1 MLKFAIEPSRG
12 FKFRITR
19 DVLRGK
25 LSSAHRLT
33 FFASSLKPH
42 EILKGFEMS
51 FEDLPNALLVEDDPN
66 DRLQVRLQLELMG
79 FVVYD
84 SPSKLEAQELFGQR
98 DYSIVLIHL
107 GHSPLE
113 SMQLC
118 RSIRAESTVP
128 IIMLTQRDEIVD
140 EEMVLSAGA
149 DDYVTKPIVDR
160 ILTSRITQQ
169 VKRGQT
175 QRAPRANILTWGPL
189 ELDLSQHSFT
199 IAGKVVMLTNTEYQ
213 FLQLLMA
220 NPQRIFSREQIL
232 SAIGAFR
239 GLKSDHLVD
248 SHASRLRKKIR
259 EAGGPELISVV
270 RSVGFRLAPAQA

>member
-1 MLKFAIEPSRG
+1 
-12 FKFRITR
+12 
-19 DVLRGK
+19 
-25 LSSAHRLT
+25 
-33 FFASSLKPH
+33 
-42 EILKGFEMS
+42 
-51 FEDLPNALLVEDDPN
+51 
-66 DRLQVRLQLELMG
+66 
-79 FVVYD
+79 
-84 SPSKLEAQELFGQR
+84 
-98 DYSIVLIHL
+98 
-107 GHSPLE
+107 
-113 SMQLC
+113 
-118 RSIRAESTVP
+118 
-128 IIMLTQRDEIVD
+128 MLTQRDEVDD

-160 ILTSRITQQ
+160 ILTSRVTQQ

-199 IAGKVVMLTNTEYQ
+199 IGGKVVMLTNSEYQ

-232 SAIGAFR
+232 QAIGAFR

>member
-1 MLKFAIEPSRG
+1 
-12 FKFRITR
+12 
-19 DVLRGK
+19 
-25 LSSAHRLT
+25 LS
-33 FFASSLKPH
+33 KG
-42 EILKGFEMS
+42 EIVT
-51 FEDLPNALLVEDDPN
+51 FEDLPNALLIEDEAQ
-66 DRLQVRLQLELMG
+66 DRLHIRMQLELMG

-84 SPSKLEAQELFGQR
+84 TPSRLEGQELFGQR

-107 GHSPLE
+107 GHAPLE

-128 IIMLTQRDEIVD
+128 IIMLTQRDEVID

-149 DDYVTKPIVDR
+149 DDYVTKPIVER
-160 ILTSRITQQ
+160 ILTSRVTQQ
-169 VKRGQT
+169 IKRGQT

-199 IAGKVVMLTNTEYQ
+199 ISGKVVMLTNSEYQ

-232 SAIGAFR
+232 QAIGAFR

-248 SHASRLRKKIR
+248 AHASRLRKKIR

-270 RSVGFRLAPAQA
+270 RSVGFRLAPAQS

>member
-1 MLKFAIEPSRG
+1 M
-12 FKFRITR
+12 T
-19 DVLRGK
+19 
-25 LSSAHRLT
+25 
-33 FFASSLKPH
+33 
-42 EILKGFEMS
+42 
-51 FEDLPNALLVEDDPN
+51 FEDLPNALLVEDDAQ

-149 DDYVTKPIVDR
+149 DDYVTKPIVER

-175 QRAPRANILTWGPL
+175 QRAPRANIRAEDADEYIGGLMIMN
-189 ELDLSQHSFT
+189 DLSARRLQMEEMLLNLGP
-199 IAGKVVMLTNTEYQ
+199 AKGKD
-213 FLQLLMA
+213 FSLL
-220 NPQRIFSREQIL
+220 L
-232 SAIGAFR
+232 
-239 GLKSDHLVD
+239 
-248 SHASRLRKKIR
+248 
-259 EAGGPELISVV
+259 
-270 RSVGFRLAPAQA
+270 